1 MDGNPHVRTTSAAP
15 RTVQERAARRRK
27 RAMLRR
33 EAERRI
39 AAMDRVSTGS
49 AFHSPKVLGLA
60 FLLLAIIGAVLVHKL
75 DFSIENNRPIPHLSA
90 LKSVDVLA
98 TALGRYRFHTG
109 EWPTPET
116 GLRALQADPGVK
128 GWLGPYLVELH
139 PDPWGTPYFYELTN
153 GFPVVLSCGPDLKPH
168 TADDL
173 RAESTAYD
181 PGTAWTN
188 GWVPAEQRLQNPADV
203 FE

>member
-1 MDGNPHVRTTSAAP
+1 MSNTPFRNAP
-15 RTVQERAARRRK
+15 QTVQERAARRRK

-39 AAMDRVSTGS
+39 AAMDTVSTGS
-49 AFHSPKVLGLA
+49 FFHSPKVLGCA
-60 FLLLAIIGAVLVHKL
+60 FLLLAIIGAVLVYKL
-75 DFSIENNRPIPHLSA
+75 DFSLENNRPLPHLSA
-90 LKSVDVLA
+90 VKSVDALA

-109 EWPTPET
+109 EWPSPAA

-153 GFPVVLSCGPDLKPH
+153 GFPIVLSCGPDLKPH
-168 TADDL
+168 TIDDL
-173 RAESTAYD
+173 PAEAAAYD
-181 PGTAWTN
+181 PGTDWTN
-188 GWVPAEQRLQNPADV
+188 GWLPAEQRLRDPAEV